1 MEIPLIDLESEM
13 SLLERVTIE
22 GLLAHIR
29 PAISIE
35 LGTSLGASL
44 RQITSWSNRVH
55 TFDLTLKVDPHDYD
69 NVEFHIGDSHKLLS
83 PLLSALQHESQT
95 VQFVL
100 VDADHSPAGVRQDLI
115 DLLESPAIAYC
126 LVALHDTANERVR
139 RGIESVPLHEYG
151 KIAWMDLDFVPSRKQ
166 PQRLAEA
173 WGGLGLILMDVSH
186 EGAGAA
192 PAPLPP
198 AHNPFRHARDWLART
213 RRLGGALRR
222 RLTP

>member
-44 RQITSWSNRVH
+44 RQIASWSKRVH
-55 TFDLTLKVDPHDYD
+55 TFDLTLKVEPRDYD
-69 NVEFHIGDSHKLLS
+69 RVEFHIGDSHKLLS
-83 PLLSALQHESQT
+83 PLLSALHHESQT

-100 VDADHSPAGVRQDLI
+100 VDGDHSPAGVRQDLI
-115 DLLESPAIAYC
+115 DLLDSPAIADC
-126 LVALHDTANERVR
+126 LVALHDTANDDVR
-139 RGIESVPLHEYG
+139 RGIESVPLHDYG
-151 KIAWMDLDFVPSRKQ
+151 KIAWMDLDFVPSRKP
-166 PQRLAEA
+166 PQRLAEG
-173 WGGLGLILMDVSH
+173 WGGLGLILIDVSH
-186 EGAGAA
+186 KGPGAA
-192 PAPLPP
+192 PARCPP
-198 AHNPFRHARDWLART
+198 AHNPFRQVRALLART
-213 RRLGGALRR
+213 RRLGGGLRR